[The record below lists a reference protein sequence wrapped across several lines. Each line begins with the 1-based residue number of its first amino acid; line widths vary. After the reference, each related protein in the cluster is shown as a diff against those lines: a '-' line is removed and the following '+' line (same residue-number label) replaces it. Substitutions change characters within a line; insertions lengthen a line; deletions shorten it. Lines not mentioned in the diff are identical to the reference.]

1 VTAQDFFERVTV
13 IFEVIGVVVLL
24 LGLVTAVAVAALVW
38 HRHHDAQV
46 TTTTFRNT
54 FGSSL
59 LLSLEI
65 LIAADLTRT
74 LTVEPTLVNVLVLGT
89 IVLIRTVLS
98 ISLDIEMD
106 GVAPWRRR
114 ALESG
119 GEKLTRTVRRATTD
133 PAAGPPAPSRD

>member
-1 VTAQDFFERVTV
+1 MVVTAHEFFERVTIV
-13 IFEVIGVVVLL
+13 FEVLGVIVLV
-24 LGLVTAVAVAALVW
+24 LGLLSAFVVAVIVW
-38 HRHHDAQV
+38 RRDHDTHR
-46 TTTTFRNT
+46 TITTFRNT

-74 LTVEPTLVNVLVLGT
+74 LTIEPTLANVLVLGT

-98 ISLDIEMD
+98 ISLDVEMD

-119 GEKLTRTVRRATTD
+119 GEKLTRTVRNATTD
-133 PAAGPPAPSRD
+133 TAT